1 LPVDL
6 SPTLKT
12 CVFPTEKQLIGTRM
26 SGASEVAETSA
37 VLGLNQVLSP
47 EFLTVSRKNVT
58 DKAD

>member
-1 LPVDL
+1 M
-6 SPTLKT
+6 KT

>member
-1 LPVDL
+1 
-6 SPTLKT
+6 
-12 CVFPTEKQLIGTRM
+12 M

-58 DKAD
+58 GKAD